1 MYIISVKPRK
11 FHLGRPWHRISLKCL
26 IESYQFSRCLVRGIY
41 TEGICLVLCNDDGIV
56 YTSLSTFVATMFPLV
71 FANQPKALVCNEG
84 CHSIITTKTTGKKPV
99 EAWMGHRELSWKR
112 YYNRSR
118 QMWRESIR
126 GTSVRKLSIV
136 NTRSVILGLSV
147 PIYVIPVAFWIYDA
161 VAGVG
166 YTTVWH
172 DARFRVQTLDRRPTR
187 TTNFKTVH
195 LQNTTCCVNKL
206 FVKSETHKNCYCRI
220 IIR

>member
-1 MYIISVKPRK
+1 MRNNHFSFLVHSTHIYLPMKLEQTECSETSVCKLQTPGYYPKESIQQEMYIISVKPRK

-112 YYNRSR
+112 YY
-118 QMWRESIR
+118 
-126 GTSVRKLSIV
+126 
-136 NTRSVILGLSV
+136 
-147 PIYVIPVAFWIYDA
+147 
-161 VAGVG
+161 
-166 YTTVWH
+166 
-172 DARFRVQTLDRRPTR
+172 
-187 TTNFKTVH
+187 
-195 LQNTTCCVNKL
+195 
-206 FVKSETHKNCYCRI
+206 
-220 IIR
+220 